1 MVWIHGGGFQCGSGS
16 SEMYGPDY
24 FVEQDVVLVS
34 INYRCGALGKYYNIV
49 VENIPFILGTIPYV
63 YCKLCYLLGI
73 HT

>member
-34 INYRCGALGKYYNIV
+34 INYRCGVLGEYN
-49 VENIPFILGTIPYV
+49 NIDVGDIPCMFDITVLEKSFIKVFDT
-63 YCKLCYLLGI
+63 
-73 HT
+73 

>member
-34 INYRCGALGKYYNIV
+34 INYRCGVLGKYNNIDV
-49 VENIPFILGTIPYV
+49 GDTPCMFDIT
-63 YCKLCYLLGI
+63 
-73 HT
+73 